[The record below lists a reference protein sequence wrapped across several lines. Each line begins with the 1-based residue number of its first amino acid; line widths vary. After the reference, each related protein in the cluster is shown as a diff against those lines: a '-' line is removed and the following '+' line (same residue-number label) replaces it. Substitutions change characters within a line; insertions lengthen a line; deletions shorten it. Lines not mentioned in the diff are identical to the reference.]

1 MNVLTIASRELRSN
15 FTTAVGWLVLCGWLF
30 LTGLFWVLMVQ
41 NYVLQGQQV
50 AFDPYGGAQMNLT
63 DWLFV
68 PFFGNCAIVLIMVV
82 PLLSMRVF
90 AEEIKQRTLEL
101 LMTSPVSTAEI
112 VLGKFLGQLAFIGV
126 MLLGTLQFPLGLL
139 QWATPDP
146 GALAGGYL
154 ALALVSAA
162 ILSLGM
168 LMSSLTSN
176 QIVAALLTFAGSL
189 ALVVVSWG
197 SSDPNDWFAQVS
209 LVTHM
214 NDLLRGA
221 VRLSDVTWYVAFTA
235 FFLFATLQRM
245 ESFRWR

>member
-1 MNVLTIASRELRSN
+1 MNVLTIAWRELRST

-41 NYVLQGQQV
+41 NYVMQGQQV
-50 AFDPYGGAQMNLT
+50 AFDPYGGSRMNLT

-68 PFFGNCAIVLIMVV
+68 PFFGNCAIVMIMVV

-90 AEEIKQRTLEL
+90 SEEMKQRTLEL
-101 LMTSPVSTAEI
+101 LMTSPVTTGEI
-112 VLGKFLGQLAFIGV
+112 VLGKFLGQMGFVGV
-126 MLLGTLQFPLGLL
+126 MLLATAQFPIGLL
-139 QWATPDP
+139 AWGTPDP
-146 GALAGGYL
+146 GALVGGYL
-154 ALALVSAA
+154 ALVLLGAS
-162 ILSLGM
+162 ILAMGM

-176 QIVAALLTFAGSL
+176 QIVAAVLTFAAAL

-197 SSDPNDWFAQVS
+197 SSDPNDAFAQISVVS
-209 LVTHM
+209 HM

-221 VRLSDVTWYVAFTA
+221 IRLSDVTYYLGFTA